1 MTHFQPQVSPPWL
14 SATLYLLMSSTSV
27 IIAAGM
33 LFQQQLV
40 WVLTGIT
47 YLDALKMQ
55 RAPAGSVHVHRRS
68 LG

>member
-1 MTHFQPQVSPPWL
+1 
-14 SATLYLLMSSTSV
+14 
-27 IIAAGM
+27 M